1 MVLKEFGLTVKDID
15 VVVYIVGFGLVG
27 VLLVGVI
34 VGCFL
39 VFVWDVLAIF
49 VYYMEGYLL
58 VSMLEDNL
66 LEFLFVVLFVF
77 GGYM

>member
-1 MVLKEFGLTVKDID
+1 MVKDID
-15 VVVYIVGFGLVG
+15 VVVYIVGSGLVG

-39 VFVWDVLAIF
+39 VFVWDVLVIF

-58 VSMLEDNL
+58 VLMLEDNL

>member
-39 VFVWDVLAIF
+39 VFVWDVSVIF